1 MALPRR
7 LLSEDSWDSL
17 FDFLD
22 PGRRERRGASRDDQ
36 AESRLL
42 EITRKLESFF
52 ASRRCQEPGDLAT
65 ETILRVAA
73 KSSELAAIAPGERI
87 AYLYG
92 VARNV
97 FHEWLKKN
105 RRESDQFQSA
115 AKDPT
120 LLSSPDAERSADA
133 ERHQRCL
140 DRCMDRLSRGARH
153 LILNYYGA
161 ERSARIAGHRQLAEQ
176 FGKSLNA
183 LRIEVH
189 RIRLTLR
196 QCVFDCIQGGNV
208 EPVHGA

>member
-1 MALPRR
+1 MALRRR
-7 LLSEDSWDSL
+7 LLSEESWDSL

-22 PGRRERRGASRDDQ
+22 PTRRERRPPSRDEH
-36 AESRLL
+36 AESRLVEL
-42 EITRKLESFF
+42 TRKLEYFF
-52 ASRRCQEPGDLAT
+52 ASRGCREPEDLAT

-73 KSSELAAIAPGERI
+73 KSSDLAAIEPGERI
-87 AYLYG
+87 AYFYG

-97 FHEWLKKN
+97 FHEWLREN
-105 RRESDQFQSA
+105 RRESARLQSA
-115 AKDPT
+115 AQDPT
-120 LLSSPDAERSADA
+120 LVSASDPERSADT

-140 DRCMDRLSRGARH
+140 DRCMDRLSRGAKR

-161 ERSARIAGHRQLAEQ
+161 ERTARIAGHRQLAEQ

-196 QCVFDCIQGGNV
+196 QCVLDCVQAGDV
-208 EPVHGA
+208 EPVHGS